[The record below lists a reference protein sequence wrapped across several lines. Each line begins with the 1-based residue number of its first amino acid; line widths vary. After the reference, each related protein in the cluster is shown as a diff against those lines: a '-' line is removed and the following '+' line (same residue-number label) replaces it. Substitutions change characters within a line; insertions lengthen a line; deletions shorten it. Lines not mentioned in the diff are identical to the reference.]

1 MRQKELSR
9 QTVAVAQI
17 QSSGRRRKTENAATR
32 ERPHRNLVEAQGG
45 PGAERLRGLR
55 MRLVRSPAGPA
66 SACAPENQ
74 GAPRMSA
81 TPYPPTGD
89 PAVLSAMG
97 GLTAGFGMGPGD
109 PPLHGRAHA
118 GRSRKSSGFQ
128 RASERPGGRMASLRS
143 ATIKMLVNMKS
154 SGY

>member
-1 MRQKELSR
+1 
-9 QTVAVAQI
+9 
-17 QSSGRRRKTENAATR
+17 
-32 ERPHRNLVEAQGG
+32 
-45 PGAERLRGLR
+45 

-66 SACAPENQ
+66 SARAPENQ
-74 GAPRMSA
+74 EAPRMSA

-118 GRSRKSSGFQ
+118 GRSRKSIRFPVRF
-128 RASERPGGRMASLRS
+128 RAPWGPHGVPPIRYDQDVGEYEELGL
-143 ATIKMLVNMKS
+143 LVLLA
-154 SGY
+154 

>member
-1 MRQKELSR
+1 
-9 QTVAVAQI
+9 
-17 QSSGRRRKTENAATR
+17 
-32 ERPHRNLVEAQGG
+32 
-45 PGAERLRGLR
+45 
-55 MRLVRSPAGPA
+55 
-66 SACAPENQ
+66 
-74 GAPRMSA
+74 MSA

-128 RASERPGGRMASLRS
+128 RAPSALGAAWRSLDPLRS
-143 ATIKMLVNMKS
+143 RCW
-154 SGY
+154 

>member
-1 MRQKELSR
+1 MHALPNE
-9 QTVAVAQI
+9 
-17 QSSGRRRKTENAATR
+17 E
-32 ERPHRNLVEAQGG
+32 
-45 PGAERLRGLR
+45 
-55 MRLVRSPAGPA
+55 
-66 SACAPENQ
+66 
-74 GAPRMSA
+74 APRMSA

-128 RASERPGGRMASLRS
+128 RASERPGGRMAFLRS